1 MTAHFPTSVRPL
13 LAPAPGV
20 AAVSCPTPARQV
32 ASAVSGF
39 EHGLLGRSPTSVTV
53 IGTGSWM
60 VVHFHEP
67 FSALERRLARENDAG
82 AERVREFHRD
92 LFARTAGA
100 LLEHV
105 HAATGVRFHG
115 AIAHVDTATGSV
127 VKTLATIPDVDLFVM
142 GRGLPALGVPVNE
155 HRRARGMVE
164 MSGSRTA

>member
-1 MTAHFPTSVRPL
+1 MAC
-13 LAPAPGV
+13 
-20 AAVSCPTPARQV
+20 AVGT
-32 ASAVSGF
+32 F

-60 VVHFHEP
+60 VVHLHEP
-67 FSALERRLARENDAG
+67 FSALERRLAREDEAG
-82 AERVREFHRD
+82 AERVRQFHRD

-105 HAATGVRFHG
+105 EAATGVRFHG

-127 VKTLATIPDVDLFVM
+127 IKTLATIPDVDLFVM

-155 HRRARGMVE
+155 HRRACGMVE